1 MPSLV
6 GNPEA
11 WFSRFTAHIYA
22 KNIEMMTNT
31 LTSTLP
37 SYPIVLTFPK
47 SIFLHKHAYVKVL
60 RVLVK
65 YTGICLQNLSWWGV

>member
-1 MPSLV
+1 MPDLV

-11 WFSRFTAHIYA
+11 WFSCFAAHIYLRH
-22 KNIEMMTNT
+22 IELMTNT

-37 SYPIVLTFPK
+37 SYPIVLTCPK
-47 SIFLHKHAYVKVL
+47 SVFLHKHANVKVFG
-60 RVLVK
+60 VIVK